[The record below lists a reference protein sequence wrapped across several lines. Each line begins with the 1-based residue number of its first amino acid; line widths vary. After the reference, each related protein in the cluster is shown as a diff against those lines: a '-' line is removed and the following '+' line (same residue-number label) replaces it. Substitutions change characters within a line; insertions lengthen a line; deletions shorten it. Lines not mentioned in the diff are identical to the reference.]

1 MSVIKEIHFQSWD
14 DFKYR
19 FLEFLPKEQLSNNP
33 EDPPTLLYRGQS
45 DAEFHLTSSYHRRF
59 SFQNRDQD
67 DPAQVALASFKHHIS
82 ANGKY
87 EGIHDNDNEII
98 ALGQHYGMETHF
110 LDWTESPY
118 IAAFFAAQSALRKL
132 SELSRKELRATQEQL
147 AIWAINTTHEV
158 WYKLKNE
165 NKRKENIP
173 KDKIPIWRP
182 HFQFNRR
189 LYLQKGWFTNLE
201 NTEKELDLW
210 AEKQYSKKKGDKKE
224 TIFWKFVIPC
234 RDSCIIMQD
243 LARMGINSLSLYLE
257 EEGMAKHA
265 LDMAI
270 LSKFIDPNSTN
281 KEL

>member
-45 DAEFHLTSSYHRRF
+45 DAGFHLTSSYHRRF
-59 SFQNRDQD
+59 NFQNQA
-67 DPAQVALASFKHHIS
+67 PAKVALASFKHHIS
-82 ANGKY
+82 ANGEY
-87 EGIHDNDNEII
+87 AGIHNNDNEII

-118 IAAFFAAQSALRKL
+118 IAAFFAAQSALHKL
-132 SELSRKELRATQEQL
+132 SELSRKELDATHEQL
-147 AIWAINTTHEV
+147 AIWAINTTNEV
-158 WYKLKNE
+158 WYKPKNE
-165 NKRKENIP
+165 DKSKENIP

-182 HFQFNRR
+182 RFQFNRR

-201 NTEKELDLW
+201 KTEKELDLW
-210 AEKQYSKKKGDKKE
+210 AEEQYSENEGNKP
-224 TIFWKFVIPC
+224 IFWKFVIPC

-270 LSKFIDPNSTN
+270 LSKFIEPHA
-281 KEL
+281 